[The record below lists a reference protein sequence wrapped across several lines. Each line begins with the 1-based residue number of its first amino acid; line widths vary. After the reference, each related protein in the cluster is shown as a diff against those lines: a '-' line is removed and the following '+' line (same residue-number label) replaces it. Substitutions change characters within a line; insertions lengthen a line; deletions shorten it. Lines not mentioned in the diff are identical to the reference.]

1 LELYEIIRGKT
12 KKRGTRLCSFCN
24 IALYNITLVEFKSL
38 HLIQIH
44 LLKFIFLCFFSNFIE
59 FTQLKRDGMQIGAKV
74 LKFAHDYGVLIN
86 KKLLKNI
93 NLK

>member
-1 LELYEIIRGKT
+1 
-12 KKRGTRLCSFCN
+12 
-24 IALYNITLVEFKSL
+24 
-38 HLIQIH
+38 
-44 LLKFIFLCFFSNFIE
+44 
-59 FTQLKRDGMQIGAKV
+59 MQIGAKV